1 MAQLL
6 CLGLGLQPLAH
17 VAHTPAGNTA
27 NAQWLGER
35 PFCHPAIKRR
45 NVYLQECCALWV
57 LAIWHQVFP
66 AQQCIVRQVVELHY
80 DCGFWLR
87 TELHDGCCQRC
98 LRLGWWWRDFLQA
111 GHSCSCV
118 CTAVRCVLW
127 RAALLV
133 YALLCCTG
141 RTIKF
146 GVVFSKPYTGNNVR
160 FHAAICGIYR
170 LKTGFLTCQICT
182 MKTAQNPRFPQ
193 GVTLLLVLGAVAK
206 ISTRDGA
213 ASRAEVEKEL
223 PMLGKSAVAERLSLL
238 VHQGLLNRVGR
249 GVYAC
254 PLPNVNN
261 TRHRLFDRKRV
272 AYADYAYDRTK
283 GSVPVWV

>member
-1 MAQLL
+1 
-6 CLGLGLQPLAH
+6 
-17 VAHTPAGNTA
+17 
-27 NAQWLGER
+27 
-35 PFCHPAIKRR
+35 
-45 NVYLQECCALWV
+45 
-57 LAIWHQVFP
+57 
-66 AQQCIVRQVVELHY
+66 
-80 DCGFWLR
+80 
-87 TELHDGCCQRC
+87 
-98 LRLGWWWRDFLQA
+98 
-111 GHSCSCV
+111 
-118 CTAVRCVLW
+118 
-127 RAALLV
+127 
-133 YALLCCTG
+133 
-141 RTIKF
+141 
-146 GVVFSKPYTGNNVR
+146 
-160 FHAAICGIYR
+160 
-170 LKTGFLTCQICT
+170 

-213 ASRAEVEKEL
+213 ASRAEVEEEL